1 MYNATNRTR
10 QGYVLR
16 NILKLAGRFFLWG
29 QRVNYNKPY
38 LSVPDQITLL
48 KSRGM
53 QFGDEANAERYLQHT
68 NYVRLRTYWYLFENN
83 HATHQFK
90 PNTTFEAVLNIYL
103 FDRALRAHLAQAIE
117 TIEISLRTQYAY
129 QFARLHG
136 PFAYADVAN
145 SKDRRH
151 FQNNLNQLQEEI
163 GRSNEVFIAHYGRKY
178 TAPNMPPI
186 WMACEVMSFGLLSRW
201 YKNLKL
207 GQVRQA
213 IAHVYGV
220 DNRSLDG
227 ILHNFTELRNVIA
240 HHGRLWDRNIIFRLP
255 LPQNKPRNLRACM
268 NLRQQDLIYNSLVMV
283 LHFLDL
289 IQPGHA
295 WRAQLVTLLTDYQVD
310 TTAMGFPTGWQA
322 LSIWGGN

>member
-1 MYNATNRTR
+1 MSSNVT
-10 QGYVLR
+10 G
-16 NILKLAGRFFLWG
+16 IELKLKLCIMQPTEPAKAMFFGTSSNWQVVSLWG

-178 TAPNMPPI
+178 TAPNMPP
-186 WMACEVMSFGLLSRW
+186 FGWLAR
-201 YKNLKL
+201 
-207 GQVRQA
+207 
-213 IAHVYGV
+213 
-220 DNRSLDG
+220 
-227 ILHNFTELRNVIA
+227 
-240 HHGRLWDRNIIFRLP
+240 
-255 LPQNKPRNLRACM
+255 
-268 NLRQQDLIYNSLVMV
+268 
-283 LHFLDL
+283 
-289 IQPGHA
+289 
-295 WRAQLVTLLTDYQVD
+295 
-310 TTAMGFPTGWQA
+310 
-322 LSIWGGN
+322 